1 MPTMFPPIKSKPLF
15 NLDFSLA
22 YIGII
27 FLEFSIIGIELLKL
41 YPEHKTQ
48 VIQIRIIHTIFF
60 FVLVYL
66 TQKLLQA
73 RKIYKTSYSGL
84 ALIGLSIVVPAQL
97 FRILLLENFG
107 LIASSQIRHFSTQQF
122 FISLLQAFF
131 WMPAVIIL
139 GGHRSLIIEAF
150 NDYEKRLV
158 TSERKNIRK
167 SKEFVVLKK
176 EVDQSFRHELIIQAR
191 LLLNSLT
198 NSDKQEL
205 PLKERNEIMQK
216 YLKMNSLKEFSQN
229 LNQKSE
235 AKASGSKFGQD
246 MQSLDLV
253 RKQFNILYNF
263 TARNAPIPAWVYTLL
278 SFMLLLPSYINFFT
292 FSEVLISLP
301 PLFLIHIIA
310 IQISRILRRG
320 GKYAILKT
328 NLMTLLIGLLP
339 FIEMNIFRIFFPDLA
354 VKFPVVISGVFY
366 PLVFFV
372 YMRFIQ
378 IIQPEAIS
386 AIRSD
391 QIYASPALK
400 SSISKIL
407 FGEAKQSMSH
417 LWATFIH
424 GKILTR
430 LAATSLKLEQAVSSD
445 DIESFEASL
454 KNIVLVLEDPT
465 KEFEQNTL
473 TLKSEISSRLD
484 PWEGLI
490 SIKLALD
497 SALENVS
504 NDRVHDLGEVV
515 EEIISN
521 SVRHGGSENISI
533 NITSGIH
540 PDIHIQIEDDAV
552 NPLPLVPSRIGLGTK
567 ILNLVSDGRWSI
579 SRANAK
585 TTVKLTMSLFEMEAR

>member
-1 MPTMFPPIKSKPLF
+1 
-15 NLDFSLA
+15 
-22 YIGII
+22 
-27 FLEFSIIGIELLKL
+27 
-41 YPEHKTQ
+41 
-48 VIQIRIIHTIFF
+48 
-60 FVLVYL
+60 
-66 TQKLLQA
+66 
-73 RKIYKTSYSGL
+73 
-84 ALIGLSIVVPAQL
+84 
-97 FRILLLENFG
+97 
-107 LIASSQIRHFSTQQF
+107 
-122 FISLLQAFF
+122 
-131 WMPAVIIL
+131 
-139 GGHRSLIIEAF
+139 
-150 NDYEKRLV
+150 
-158 TSERKNIRK
+158 
-167 SKEFVVLKK
+167 
-176 EVDQSFRHELIIQAR
+176 
-191 LLLNSLT
+191 
-198 NSDKQEL
+198 
-205 PLKERNEIMQK
+205 MQK
-216 YLKMNSLKEFSQN
+216 YLKMNSLREFSQN

-278 SFMLLLPSYINFFT
+278 SFILLLPNYINYFT

-328 NLMTLLIGLLP
+328 NLVTLLIGLLP
-339 FIEMNIFRIFFPDLA
+339 FIEMNIFGIFFPDLA

-378 IIQPEAIS
+378 IIQPEAII
-386 AIRSD
+386 AIRDD

-400 SSISKIL
+400 SSISRIVL
-407 FGEAKQSMSH
+407 GEAKQSMSH

-504 NDRVHDLGEVV
+504 NERVHDLGEVV

-567 ILNLVSDGRWSI
+567 ILNLVSDNRWSI
-579 SRANAK
+579 SRADAK